1 MSDKSSVRLGGFPL
15 AATSPIA
22 WRLQPGP
29 RPYSTVVSV
38 NRRQWPALKEKMGQP
53 LDLQFRDQRGAEV
66 VFQQVY
72 ILHVV
77 PSAGPNLVSFVI
89 ADRRW
94 KWSYKLVARDYNV
107 PKKTGDRTAFGIV
120 PVENEVIVDQYNYR
134 RSSLNKDGRRWTAK
148 DALRDVLTIVDGEE
162 GENWLI
168 ESFPIDDSQG
178 EEGTLSVQNLLI
190 RDQGDGAIG
199 RVLAQIPGAE
209 LYVRA
214 DGKVVVF
221 DGADLAAAE
230 QFRAALPPATW
241 DGEKSEMV
249 ERAAI
254 RPAKVVV
261 HYQREVEVVFDHQDD
276 WNDTQTNPDR
286 DAPYLE
292 NVIPTVDRETEITEY
307 DPETNRRVTKTVP
320 PGTWVNIKEWLYAM
334 HLRQPSSS
342 PFDWTFETIRA
353 AWLVGD
359 LDGVLGSRA
368 DEEERGNV
376 AARIQAFKQHFR
388 QTYRINRRYMER
400 IRDIEAIRAALLDPI
415 SGARAPAAVWGES
428 TSVATVKGQR
438 LIARDAIGDAAS
450 AGMYQRINS
459 YPPAA
464 TPTIQVPPG
473 PARVVI
479 LDHDLGIFR
488 VEWIV
493 SPYGTVES
501 FIPSFLED
509 STGGTG
515 NVIGDL
521 ALQDSHPMGPGL
533 VREGGHN
540 GIYLARTMRM
550 KVMLTVVP
558 AAPNNTRQFHR
569 IEVDASKIAEKY
581 QAEYRIKD
589 GKGPDLH
596 VFVPPNEADARFG
609 WQDDS
614 AAAGTVSQ
622 LLGLNS
628 EDPNEAGIDSQD
640 LPGFVLVNGQA
651 DGNNEL
657 TAHSA
662 AFAAEILAAYAD
674 NLQGNVATVM
684 STERG
689 GRQETNVRLVGNMAS
704 TSVVA
709 APYPSGKVAVVYEFP
724 GQQRQISR
732 MALLPASVRHLL
744 LGIVKPG
751 VGN

>member
-1 MSDKSSVRLGGFPL
+1 MSDKSRVRLGGFPL
-15 AATSPIA
+15 AATSAIA

-38 NRRQWPALKEKMGQP
+38 NRRQWPALKEKIGEP
-53 LDLQFRDQRGAEV
+53 LDLQFRDQRGVEV
-66 VFQQVY
+66 VFRQVY

-107 PKKTGDRTAFGIV
+107 PRKTGDRTAFGIV
-120 PVENEVIVDQYNYR
+120 PIENEVIVDQYNYR

-168 ESFPIDDSQG
+168 ESFPIADNQG

-199 RVLAQIPGAE
+199 RVLSQIPGAE
-209 LYVRA
+209 LFVRP

-221 DGADLAAAE
+221 DGADLTAAE
-230 QFRAALPPATW
+230 EFRASLPPATW

-249 ERAAI
+249 DRAAI

-276 WNDTQTNPDR
+276 WNDTQTPPDR
-286 DAPYLE
+286 DTPYLE
-292 NVIPTVDRETEITEY
+292 NVIPTVDRETQITEY

-334 HLRQPSSS
+334 KLRQPSSS

-353 AWLVGD
+353 TWLVGD

-368 DEEERGNV
+368 DDEERGNV

-388 QTYRINRRYMER
+388 QTFRINRRYMER

-415 SGARAPAAVWGES
+415 SGARAPAAVWGEA
-428 TSVATVKGQR
+428 TSIATVKGQR
-438 LIARDAIGDAAS
+438 IIARDAIGDAAS

-501 FIPSFLED
+501 FIPSFLEN
-509 STGGTG
+509 STGGTA
-515 NVIGDL
+515 NVVGDL
-521 ALQDSHPMGPGL
+521 ALQDDQPMGPGL
-533 VREGGHN
+533 VKEGGNN
-540 GIYLARTMRM
+540 GIFLARTMRM

-569 IEVDASKIAEKY
+569 IEIDAGDIAEKY
-581 QAEYRIKD
+581 RTEYRIKD

-609 WQDDS
+609 WQDDT

-674 NLQGNVATVM
+674 NLQGNVATIL
-684 STERG
+684 STNRRG
-689 GRQETNVRLVGNMAS
+689 DSNMALTGNMAS
-704 TSVVA
+704 ASVVA